1 MKDFTSFRFQRQPS
15 ITPPVVNASY
25 SMPTWRLLGAALSL
39 ITLSLPV
46 RSQTPAEGTKNS
58 ETLILS
64 PFVVSTSADVGYE
77 ANSSLAGTGLN
88 TKLTDLGASVS
99 VVTKKFLEDTGSKNL
114 SDVLVYQTNMEV
126 TGFGGNLSGATPSL
140 GGVTNEP
147 SLTNRATG
155 TRVRGL
161 AEATQAR
168 NLYRTIIPMD
178 GYNTDRVE
186 INRGAN
192 ALLFGVGS
200 PAGIINTS
208 STAAELYKTFGS
220 VEASGGS
227 YGSWRSSVDF
237 NVALKAN
244 ELALR
249 LAAVNDDEKYQQEFA
264 YTDTKRYY
272 AAGTWDVA
280 ALRNRGILTSTT
292 IRGSVES
299 GEVTSNNPRVLPPS
313 DRILMWFE
321 DTIPDDLKAA
331 GVVPRMTY
339 DPTATVAPIRALGTI
354 QNVNRSPTFVF
365 QNEYATA
372 PRDNIQGAGGTPV
385 LGRAFVSSNYFF
397 PGTGLTHT
405 AQHGY
410 VREASRVRLEFNVP
424 DQSFYTAENMTD
436 PSIFNFFDNAI
447 GGPNS
452 VAISKFQAGEA
463 SLQQLFLQGTAGI
476 EVSYNQQRWRESL
489 QSVFP
494 ETQPYIS
501 IDVNTKMWTG
511 EVNPNFGRPFIS
523 TAGTA
528 TWNEQEIE
536 TSRAKLF
543 YELDLQKKLD
553 GKLGGILGKH
563 VFSGLAQSEVL
574 STESHSGGT
583 MWYTPDTWRNGNN
596 QSRSQAA
603 GKMPVVWVYLGPSLA
618 TAPTASGANIP
629 NVQVNLMNFH
639 EEVNGKGVV
648 LTRVPAPNAASAPQ
662 AQYSTFY
669 TPMQVFRDDE
679 RASNTS
685 TAGTL
690 NERTLDSQAFSLQS
704 NWLWDHLVSTVGWR
718 KEESSIKGI
727 NAPVISN
734 GEGYALLSDSTFTLE
749 NPAIVPQEFDQTLFA
764 WSAVAKAPRKW
775 LSRVPVITA
784 VNMFYGESENFN
796 PATGRTVDP
805 FGVPIAPPSGLTT
818 EQGIYVEAFKG
829 RLTARLNFFETTQT
843 GSPNSNVGGLAGG
856 IVSMHTQA
864 YLSVQN
870 GWAANGGNGFPVGYV
885 PPPQALLDLF
895 SWKVQSGTPS
905 SSNPGVTDTSDFV
918 TKGKELEVMFRP
930 TRGLSFVLNVS
941 EQESVRSNTG
951 NKIRELLFDTPTSTG
966 RPLSEEWLQ
975 PWTYNIPTVQAAIP
989 DIGRVGAANLHGT
1002 NFQRN
1007 VLNVYNTAVSADGAL
1022 AQELRKWR
1030 VNFVAN
1036 YDFQQGRLKGFGVG
1050 SGVRWLSKAAIGY
1063 PVATFESDL
1072 GPSDGVT
1079 EVSDIRIS
1087 DVRNPIYGPDE
1098 TRFDGWVSYET
1109 KILQGRFGLRV
1120 QLNVRNIGV
1129 HNKLVPVV
1137 ANPNGTIPLWT
1148 IAEGEKYTLSAKIS
1162 F

>member
-1 MKDFTSFRFQRQPS
+1 MKKFSSTPS
-15 ITPPVVNASY
+15 
-25 SMPTWRLLGAALSL
+25 WRPLGAALFLSALSSL
-39 ITLSLPV
+39 TSA
-46 RSQTPAEGTKNS
+46 QTAPEAPKDAPP
-58 ETLILS
+58 LILS
-64 PFVVSTSADVGYE
+64 PFVVSTSSDVGY
-77 ANSSLAGTGLN
+77 AADSSLAGTGLN

-99 VVTKKFLEDTGSKNL
+99 VITKKFLEDTGSKNL
-114 SDVLVYQTNMEV
+114 SDLLVYQTNMEV

-168 NLYRTIIPMD
+168 NFYRTIIPMD
-178 GYNTDRVE
+178 GFNTERVE

-208 STAAELYKTFGS
+208 TTSAELYKSFGKA
-220 VEASGGS
+220 ETSGGS
-227 YGSWRSSVDF
+227 HGSWRSSLDYNLV
-237 NVALKAN
+237 LRKS

-249 LAAVNDDEKYQQEFA
+249 LAAVRDDEKYQQEFA
-264 YTDTKRYY
+264 YTDSKRYY

-292 IRGSVES
+292 VRGSFES
-299 GEVTSNNPRVLPPS
+299 GDVTSNNPRVLPPS
-313 DRILMWFE
+313 DRISAWFA
-321 DTIPDDLKAA
+321 DSMPADIAAA
-331 GVVPRMTY
+331 GIVAKATY
-339 DPTATVAPIRALGTI
+339 DPTTTPAPIRSLGTI

-365 QNEYATA
+365 QNENATA
-372 PRDNIQGAGGTPV
+372 PRDNIQGAGGLPV
-385 LGRAFVSSNYFF
+385 LGRAFVSNNVRF
-397 PGTGLTHT
+397 PNSGLTHT

-410 VREASRVRLEFNVP
+410 IREVSRIRLELNLP
-424 DQSFYTAENMTD
+424 DQAFYTAENMTD
-436 PSIFNFFDNAI
+436 PSVFNFFDQAI

-452 VAISKFQAGEA
+452 AAISRFQSGEA
-463 SLQQLFLQGTAGI
+463 SLQQLLLDGSAGV
-476 EVSYNQQRWRESL
+476 ELSYNQQRWRESL

-543 YELDLQKKLD
+543 YELDLQKKVE

-563 VFSGLAQSEVL
+563 VFSGLVQREVL
-574 STESHSGGT
+574 SSESHTGGT
-583 MWYTPDTWRNGNN
+583 LWYTPSTWVNGNN
-596 QSRSQAA
+596 QSRSQAQ
-603 GKMPVVWVYLGPSLA
+603 GKMPVVWVYLGSSLA
-618 TAPTASGANIP
+618 DASSAAGANIP

-639 EEVNGKGVV
+639 NEVNGKGVV
-648 LTRVPAPNAASAPQ
+648 LTRTPAPSVAAASQ
-662 AQYSTFY
+662 AQYNPFY
-669 TPMQVFRDDE
+669 TTIDLRRDDE

-685 TAGTL
+685 TAGVL
-690 NERTLDSQAFSLQS
+690 NERTLDSQAVSLQS

-718 KEESSIKGI
+718 QEESSIKGI

-734 GEGYALLSDSTFTLE
+734 GEGYALLSDPSFSLG
-749 NPAIVPQEFDQTLFA
+749 NPAIVPQEFDRVLFA
-764 WSAVAKAPRKW
+764 WSAVAKMPAQW
-775 LSRVPVITA
+775 LRRVPVISTFN
-784 VNMFYGESENFN
+784 VFYGESENFN

-805 FGVPIAPPSGLTT
+805 FGVPLAPPSGITK
-818 EQGIYVEAFKG
+818 EKGVYVEAFKG
-829 RLTARLNFFETTQT
+829 RLTARLNFFETTQL
-843 GSPNSNVGGLAGG
+843 GSPNSNVGGLAGT
-856 IVSMHTQA
+856 IVAMHTAA
-864 YLSVQN
+864 YQSVQN
-870 GWAANGGNGFPVGYV
+870 GWSTNGGNGFPVGYV
-885 PPPQALLDLF
+885 APPQALLDLF
-895 SWKVQSGTPS
+895 SWKVQNGTPS

-918 TKGKELEVMFRP
+918 TKGKELEVLFRP
-930 TRGLSFVLNVS
+930 SRGLSFVLNVS
-941 EQESVRSNTG
+941 QQESVRSNTG
-951 NKIRELLFDTPTSTG
+951 AAIRQLLFDTPTASG
-966 RPLSEEWLQ
+966 KPLATEWLS

-989 DIGRVGAANLHGT
+989 DIGKVGAANLHGT

-1007 VLNVYNTAVSADGAL
+1007 VLNVFNTALSADGAL

-1030 VNFVAN
+1030 ANLVAN
-1036 YDFQQGRLKGFGVG
+1036 YEFQQEKLKGFGVG

-1072 GPSDGVT
+1072 SPSDGIS
-1079 EVSDIRIS
+1079 ELSDIRIS
-1087 DVRNPIYGPDE
+1087 DVRNPIFGPAE
-1098 TRFDGWVSYET
+1098 TRYDGWVSYQT
-1109 KILQGRFGLRV
+1109 QIFSGRVGLRV

-1129 HNKLVPVV
+1129 HNKLVPVA
-1137 ANPNGTIPLWT
+1137 ANPNGTIPLWS
-1148 IAEGEKYTLSAKIS
+1148 IAEGEKYTLSARFS